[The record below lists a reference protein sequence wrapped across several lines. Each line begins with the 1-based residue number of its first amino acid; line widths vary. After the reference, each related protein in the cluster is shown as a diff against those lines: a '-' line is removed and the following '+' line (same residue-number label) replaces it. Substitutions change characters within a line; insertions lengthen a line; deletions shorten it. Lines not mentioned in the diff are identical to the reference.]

1 MKNAR
6 YFNSHNVTHSI
17 RDLCTFGGGSTAVDV
32 LDAVEDANTAIELM
46 DNLTALNIR
55 INNFKIDRLTDNY
68 VRLVG
73 NDSLG
78 NKYYFRAEF

>member
-6 YFNSHNVTHSI
+6 YFNSHNTTHFI
-17 RDLCTFGGGSTAVDV
+17 GDLCTFGGGSTAVDV
-32 LDAVEDANTAIELM
+32 LDAVEDSKTAYELL
-46 DNLTALNIR
+46 DNLNSLNIR
-55 INNFKIDRLTDNY
+55 IKDFKIDRVTDDY
-68 VRLVG
+68 IRLAG